1 MRRFA
6 MAAVTFV
13 AITGSAAAADL
24 RPRTYAPP
32 PAVMPV
38 MAPSW
43 SGFYLGGNLGGGWGN
58 GDSDFS
64 VAAGRFAG
72 ISNSLSGFIGGAQA
86 GYNWQSGPMV
96 YGLETDFQY
105 SGLRG
110 EVDAPTCPAALCG
123 VALSATYKQDVTW
136 FGTVRGRL
144 GYADAGWLAYI
155 TGGYAY
161 AQLETEATATA
172 GAVTAIFSARDIRN
186 GWTLG
191 GGVEMM
197 LAPNWSAK
205 VEYLHLDFGSDTGN
219 LILPGLPTITDS
231 AGLTMEVVRAGVNY
245 RF

>member
-1 MRRFA
+1 MRKFLGG
-6 MAAVTFV
+6 T
-13 AITGSAAAADL
+13 AIVLIMTAGAAAADL
-24 RPRTYAPP
+24 GQRSYAPP
-32 PAVMPV
+32 VMMQPAPMG
-38 MAPSW
+38 W
-43 SGFYLGGNLGGGWGN
+43 SGFYLGANLGGGWGS

-64 VAAGRFAG
+64 VAGGQFATVN
-72 ISNSLSGFIGGAQA
+72 NSLSGFIGGAQI
-86 GYNWQSGPMV
+86 GYNWQMGPLIF
-96 YGLETDFQY
+96 GLETDFQY

-110 EVDAPTCPAALCG
+110 EVDAPICPAALCG

-144 GYADAGWLAYI
+144 GYADAGWLAYL

-161 AQLETEATATA
+161 AQLDTEATATA
-172 GAVTAIFSARDIRN
+172 GAVTANFSANDIRG

-205 VEYLHLDFGSDTGN
+205 VEYLHLDFGSDSGS
-219 LILPGLPTITDS
+219 LVLPGLPTITDN
-231 AGLTMEVVRAGVNY
+231 ARLTMEVVRAGVNY